1 MSLKIL
7 PSPSESVSAP
17 PLINSK
23 EVGSVESGTKLARIK
38 PFEYIDK
45 LTGHKIA
52 IKVSPYYST
61 LIVDER
67 VYYFNKETGEFDGT
81 SIPTREKGAL

>member
-1 MSLKIL
+1 MSLEML
-7 PSPSESVSAP
+7 PSPSELASEP

-23 EVGSVESGTKLARIK
+23 EVGSVESGIKLARIK

-67 VYYFNKETGEFDGT
+67 VYYFNKESGEFDGT
-81 SIPTREKGAL
+81 SIPMGEKGAL